1 MLGKWAAL
9 NCFFLAFSAAPAAS
23 SEAMRGRWEQGK
35 ERNGDAGGARAC
47 PRPRTVAANPRASA
61 GHAHEAHPNPGGNSH
76 AASRVA
82 AAARPTASSRFDG
95 LIARWSACLSH
106 PL

>member
-61 GHAHEAHPNPGGNSH
+61 GGTLTKRIQIQVGIHTRHPGLLQRPDRRH
-76 AASRVA
+76 RAASM
-82 AAARPTASSRFDG
+82 D
-95 LIARWSACLSH
+95 
-106 PL
+106 